1 MGERDR
7 GYRKL
12 FSHPDMVRDLLT
24 GFVQEDW
31 VKELDLSTLERQ
43 NGSYISDDL
52 REREDDSVWR
62 VRFRDRWLYVYVLL
76 EFQSAVDRFMAV
88 RMMTYMGLLYQDLV
102 QHKELVDG
110 AQLPPVVPIV
120 LHAGDEPWSAATDVA
135 ELVCDAP
142 FGLDRWTPHVS
153 YLLLE
158 ERRLA
163 ASMDSSLRNLA
174 AALFRLEH
182 DRGTHATI
190 ELVAALATWLG
201 SPDQAELR
209 RAFEVL
215 IERVLRPGAEPM
227 GAAPTLE
234 ETKAMLETKIQQWE
248 REWHE
253 RSEEHGRV
261 EGRAEG
267 RIEGEAVGQTA
278 LLMRLLERR
287 FGSIDAEA
295 RARIAAATPDEL
307 LAYADRVFDARDI
320 DSVFSG

>member
-1 MGERDR
+1 MGRPGEVIMGERDR

-24 GFVQEDW
+24 GFVKEDW
-31 VKELDLSTLERQ
+31 VAELDLSTLERQ

-88 RMMTYMGLLYQDLV
+88 RMMTYVGLLYQDLV
-102 QHKELVDG
+102 QRRELVEG
-110 AQLPPVVPIV
+110 SLLPPVVPIV
-120 LHAGDEPWSAATDVA
+120 LHAGDESWSAATDA
-135 ELVCDAP
+135 ADLVCDAP
-142 FGLDRWTPHVS
+142 FGLDRWRPHVS

-158 ERRLA
+158 EHRLA
-163 ASMDSSLRNLA
+163 TSLDPSLRNLA

-182 DRGTHATI
+182 DRGTRATI
-190 ELVAALATWLG
+190 ELVAALAKWLG

-215 IERVLRPGAEPM
+215 IERVLRPGAEPT

-234 ETKAMLETKIQQWE
+234 ETKAMLETKMARWE
-248 REWHE
+248 REWQE
-253 RSEEHGRV
+253 RSEAHGKR
-261 EGRAEG
+261 EGSA
-267 RIEGEAVGQTA
+267 AVLT
-278 LLMRLLERR
+278 RLLERR
-287 FGSIDAEA
+287 FGPLDDSV
-295 RARIAAATPDEL
+295 RARIDAASPDEL
-307 LAYADRVFDARDI
+307 LVYADRVLDAKDI
-320 DSVFSG
+320 GSVFSG